1 MVEAHRVAA
10 DLPATNPLALLIG
23 GRNPAHRRRAAA
35 LGAGILVAI
44 TAAIAAVAM
53 AGWQGQVPVVG
64 EDPSG
69 VPVPALPYIV
79 PADVLDLLGARASVA
94 LSVFASSRWR
104 FSSGSQPCSPS
115 SRFRQQPAHRRC
127 TRPPGP
133 RTCTAGNTRN
143 ARQLFDLELQVA
155 GRVQP
160 GASSDGESLI
170 VDRTLASPPQG
181 DVHAVADVDHVACA
195 VGDLHERIH
204 RS

>member
-94 LSVFASSRWR
+94 LSVFASSLLTVGALARPDR
-104 FSSGSQPCSPS
+104 EPALRATPATRDSSLISSCRSLVGSN
-115 SRFRQQPAHRRC
+115 RA
-127 TRPPGP
+127 RPP
-133 RTCTAGNTRN
+133 T
-143 ARQLFDLELQVA
+143 
-155 GRVQP
+155 
-160 GASSDGESLI
+160 ESL
-170 VDRTLASPPQG
+170 
-181 DVHAVADVDHVACA
+181 
-195 VGDLHERIH
+195 
-204 RS
+204 

>member
-79 PADVLDLLGARASVA
+79 PADVLDLLTVGALARPDREPALRATPA
-94 LSVFASSRWR
+94 TRDSSLI
-104 FSSGSQPCSPS
+104 SSCRSLVGSN
-115 SRFRQQPAHRRC
+115 RA
-127 TRPPGP
+127 RPP
-133 RTCTAGNTRN
+133 T
-143 ARQLFDLELQVA
+143 
-155 GRVQP
+155 
-160 GASSDGESLI
+160 ESL
-170 VDRTLASPPQG
+170 
-181 DVHAVADVDHVACA
+181 
-195 VGDLHERIH
+195 
-204 RS
+204 